1 MGTKVPK
8 AVPEQVEQKAAANS
22 TMYSAEEFAAASE
35 AVFGKG
41 ISPDVVVAALHLDG
55 KKMYTKEEAYRIVRA
70 FADKE
75 VK

>member
-1 MGTKVPK
+1 MGIKNPK
-8 AVPEQVEQKAAANS
+8 DVPEQKEQKAVVND
-22 TMYSAEEFAAASE
+22 TMYSADEFAAASE